1 MNSSRAH
8 HIAGPQPSV
17 LDLADSALR
26 PLDSAGDLRLAA
38 PLMRELRPHLDGDA
52 EFAVRV
58 QRQRLQGY
66 QLIGAFTPD
75 GQLAALAGYRLQENL
90 LYGRFLY
97 VDDLV
102 TAAARRGGQWGA
114 RLLRALERVARA
126 EGCAQLVLDTGLANA
141 RAQRFYFRAGLY
153 TGALRFQKPLAGS

>member
-1 MNSSRAH
+1 MHSSHARPPR
-8 HIAGPQPSV
+8 PQPSV

-26 PLDSAGDLRLAA
+26 PLDSARDLCLAA
-38 PLMRELRPHLDGDA
+38 PLMQQLRPHLDG
-52 EFAVRV
+52 ETHFAARV
-58 QRQRLQGY
+58 QRQRLEGY

-75 GQLAALAGYRLQENL
+75 GSLAALAGYRLQENL
-90 LYGRFLY
+90 VYGRFLY

-102 TAAARRGGQWGA
+102 TAASLRGGQWGA
-114 RLLRALERVARA
+114 RLVRALERVARA

-153 TGALRFQKPLAGS
+153 TGALRFQKMLDGR